1 MTIINRALN
10 KAYKRRLDG
19 DPVCTPESPPEG
31 ITTGWVSKLREPI
44 QPIGA
49 SEPAA
54 VNARAPAARPMAPQ
68 VPQSVPAPPRRAGSV
83 APAAPRP
90 DVRID
95 APHSPAARVKESDAR
110 SAGAAEF
117 PRIRNA
123 EEWSWPP
130 IVQSLLAGQVGTE
143 IRDLAAKLKK
153 LAADRE
159 LRCVALSGPDRS
171 AGRTSLLLTLAHALS
186 VDQGAR
192 VAMVDADFGNPG
204 AAHMIALNPRAGLW
218 DAVCKGETEAAATT
232 TLIGGRLTIVPLVA
246 RVPIEAI
253 DRGKIGAMQTFLRS
267 LRRDSDVVLVDA
279 GPWES
284 LVPPLVF
291 ECRAI
296 DALIS
301 VCRYSASA
309 QDQHDDENYRQ
320 PGIEWLGT
328 IETFVPW
335 PTCPKPS

>member
-1 MTIINRALN
+1 MTIINRALH
-10 KAYKRRLDG
+10 KAYKRRLDS
-19 DPVCTPESPPEG
+19 DPAGTPESRPEG
-31 ITTGWVSKLREPI
+31 IVTGWVSKLREPI
-44 QPIGA
+44 QPVGGPE
-49 SEPAA
+49 SAA
-54 VNARAPAARPMAPQ
+54 VSVRAPATKPMAPPA
-68 VPQSVPAPPRRAGSV
+68 PQSVPAPARRSNSAP
-83 APAAPRP
+83 PAALKP

-95 APHSPAARVKESDAR
+95 APHASAAKVKQPDAR
-110 SAGAAEF
+110 LAGAAEF
-117 PRIRNA
+117 PRIQHGQ
-123 EEWSWPP
+123 EWSWPP

-143 IRDLAAKLKK
+143 IRQLAAKLKK
-153 LAADRE
+153 LASDRE
-159 LRCVALSGPDRS
+159 LRCVALSGPGRN

-186 VDQGAR
+186 VDQAAR

-218 DAVCKGETEAAATT
+218 DAVCKRETEAAAMT
-232 TLIGGRLTIVPLVA
+232 TLIDGRLTIVPLVA

-253 DRGKIGAMQTFLRS
+253 DRGKVSAIQTFLRS
-267 LRRDSDVVLVDA
+267 LRREHEVVLVDA

-291 ECRAI
+291 ESRAI

-309 QDQHDDENYRQ
+309 QDEPDDENYRQ

-328 IETFVPW
+328 IETFVP
-335 PTCPKPS
+335 